1 MSVNLTFYKSRLLSQ
16 FLEDTAQARKKLL
29 EELVVNASDPIIFK
43 RRFHMLKQLSHYES
57 QIIEKIYNFDSD
69 NPDDFDIKFFHLNN
83 IIDRSS

>member
-1 MSVNLTFYKSRLLSQ
+1 MSINLTFYKSRLLLQ

-43 RRFHMLKQLSHYES
+43 RRFRMLKQLSHYES
-57 QIIEKIYNFDSD
+57 QIIEKINNFDSD